1 MWWKKERNV
10 LLHIQ
15 ITCIDHILWYLVKTS
30 LETQCLNFLA
40 DSSLLDYIREW
51 KPFSLMNMVWSVH
64 DFLFSL
70 VLASHPTT
78 RLREIFSSSLTWAK
92 IACLVLATSIPLNH
106 ILFHQHKL
114 LIQESIHC
122 YCTPFQWKLLYC
134 YFLKSIFVIKIHF
147 WLLHRMA
154 KEQLKLWSPNTIY
167 L

>member
-1 MWWKKERNV
+1 MYWPYFV
-10 LLHIQ
+10 IFG
-15 ITCIDHILWYLVKTS
+15 KTL

-64 DFLFSL
+64 DFFIFISL
-70 VLASHPTT
+70 STPSDYQTPWDFLLIINVSQNSLSCVSITKYLSHFYT
-78 RLREIFSSSLTWAK
+78 LESYI
-92 IACLVLATSIPLNH
+92 V
-106 ILFHQHKL
+106 FHQHKL

-154 KEQLKLWSPNTIY
+154 KEPLKLWSPNTIY